1 MPSAAALGSSL
12 CGHFLP
18 GYDSFWT
25 YVNLLYGA
33 SILHHAGGLHK
44 IGDSLAPF
52 APVPVESPASS
63 ETGHCLCF
71 AQALPGMGRPR
82 PGIPRRRSH
91 RPARQPSFAPER
103 HAFFAVSGSL
113 LPFFCPSAATP
124 LRTPSLL
131 SRNPAPFSPVP
142 FVPERERRNA
152 QPSEVCM
159 AAGICSRKLSQNPF
173 VQNLRALYVALTLQ
187 IMPIAFASLSFKSF
201 SCCSKPLLLYS
212 VSRSLI

>member
-1 MPSAAALGSSL
+1 MNDLGA
-12 CGHFLP
+12 
-18 GYDSFWT
+18 
-25 YVNLLYGA
+25 NLQKAFDAMANARTDTEGKRA
-33 SILHHAGGLHK
+33 MA
-44 IGDSLAPF
+44 APF

-91 RPARQPSFAPER
+91 RPARQPPSAPER
-103 HAFFAVSGSL
+103 HAFSPFQAASCRFGTR
-113 LPFFCPSAATP
+113 LPPP

-131 SRNPAPFSPVP
+131 SCNPAPLSPVP
-142 FVPERERRNA
+142 FVPERERRNT